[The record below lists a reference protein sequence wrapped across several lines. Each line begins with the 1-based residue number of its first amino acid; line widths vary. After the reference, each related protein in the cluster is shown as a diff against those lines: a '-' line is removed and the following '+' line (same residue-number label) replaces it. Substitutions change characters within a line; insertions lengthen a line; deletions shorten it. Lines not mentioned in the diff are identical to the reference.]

1 MPDLEISDAGRYD
14 NVFVGSQLV
23 ASFDHDTGEF
33 VVYDP
38 NSDSEDP
45 AYAIQA
51 DPVEDA
57 ASPHSEA

>member
-51 DPVEDA
+51 DPI
-57 ASPHSEA
+57 SEA